1 MEWDAPMNKL
11 NKTGD
16 TIIEVLLSLAVLG
29 MVIGTA
35 YAIASRSLKRAQ
47 QAQERTEATKLVEGQ
62 IDRIKY
68 LSESNLASDIVAL
81 NDITTSGAAMCLKPF
96 IDIDSGQTI
105 IKAYIVGDDCKEGI
119 FNYSISYDNARY
131 LFTVKTIWYSLGSSG
146 EENTTMQYRAVRSE

>member
-1 MEWDAPMNKL
+1 MKKL

-47 QAQERTEATKLVEGQ
+47 QAQERTQATKLVEGQ

-81 NDITTSGAAMCLKPF
+81 NDITTSGTAMCLKPF
-96 IDIDSGQTI
+96 VSSGQTI
-105 IKAYIVGDDCKEGI
+105 IKAYAVGDNCKEGV
-119 FNYSISYDNARY
+119 FSYSILYDSTRH
-131 LFTVKTIWYSLGSSG
+131 LFTIKTVWDSLGSSG
-146 EENTTMQYRAVRSE
+146 QENVTMQYRVVQGE